1 MKKVFV
7 FISALMM
14 STSMFA
20 DGVKVS
26 VFTRNYRKPNT
37 IFKQFTKVLDTNSNS
52 ENIVTLPT
60 EKKITI
66 SHNGQQFVVDYDSIR
81 TEGNSI
87 FYYKDNLKV
96 LMKSYENNKLSTVT
110 FDDYSYW
117 KAIADAGHKNLANN

>member
-26 VFTRNYRKPNT
+26 VFTRSYRKPNT
-37 IFKQFTKVLDTNSNS
+37 IYKQFTKILNTNSNS

-60 EKKITI
+60 EK
-66 SHNGQQFVVDYDSIR
+66 
-81 TEGNSI
+81 
-87 FYYKDNLKV
+87 
-96 LMKSYENNKLSTVT
+96 NN
-110 FDDYSYW
+110 Y
-117 KAIADAGHKNLANN
+117 